1 LALLGRVDSGEADLV
16 LGLESS
22 RTVIVS
28 PSETPTIRPSTIHSA
43 ARAVPRARARIAARK
58 VPAMANEK
66 LFAEFKAYWQIA
78 DELLEKATKQGTKGV
93 RHHRVSIRGNLPLL
107 TRLIQRY

>member
-1 LALLGRVDSGEADLV
+1 
-16 LGLESS
+16 
-22 RTVIVS
+22 
-28 PSETPTIRPSTIHSA
+28 
-43 ARAVPRARARIAARK
+43 
-58 VPAMANEK
+58 MANEK